1 MVRKFL
7 YSYNEEL
14 MVLFKYYYGK
24 VSLADIR
31 ESWAHAFEHD
41 LIPPGTKAFVL
52 DYREATFDLPLTD
65 TRGIAAFYRNN
76 LRYFQDARI
85 AIITER
91 PDQVVIP
98 TLVEQLD
105 DGYSSRP
112 FFTMEAA
119 VAWVTGPIP

>member
-7 YSYNEEL
+7 YSYDEEL
-14 MVLFKYYYGK
+14 KVLYKYYYGTI
-24 VSLADIR
+24 SLADIR
-31 ESWAHAFEHD
+31 ESWEYAFQQGV
-41 LIPPGTKAFVL
+41 IPPGTKAFIL
-52 DYREATFDLPLTD
+52 DYREATFDLHIRD
-65 TRGIAAFYRNN
+65 THGIAAFYRKNIQ
-76 LRYFQDARI
+76 YFQDARI

-112 FFTMEAA
+112 FYTMEAA
-119 VAWVTGPIP
+119 LAWVTD

>member
-7 YSYNEEL
+7 YSYDQEL
-14 MVLFKYYYGK
+14 KVLFKYYYGTI
-24 VSLADIR
+24 SLDDIR
-31 ESWAHAFEHD
+31 ESWEHAFTSH
-41 LIPPGTKAFVL
+41 LIPHGTKAFIL
-52 DYREATFDLPLTD
+52 DYREATFDLHIRD
-65 TRGIAAFYRNN
+65 THGIAAFYRDNIKH
-76 LRYFQDARI
+76 FQDARI

-119 VAWVTGPIP
+119 LAWVTS